1 MMKYMESFHLSLFE
15 LEVIKKDL
23 IGMALEA
30 RLEGIDIMKRI
41 GVPEKEFCDGIA
53 ENAEKRSLMEWL
65 LPIVRNSIFVAF
77 GFYILKWLLEGLPA
91 HFGITNWTVC
101 VACVAGGISLFD
113 GWLRGRSVYMNRKKR
128 NMLWMFESVLLMV
141 LSFLFNFYIFSPPNG
156 YFKGIVSE
164 KFLIAGDGLIIFNV
178 FLVLV
183 TAVFLWN
190 NCYWDRSSRKYRWE

>member
-1 MMKYMESFHLSLFE
+1 MSIFYNNYQKLVSENDKELAKLSEPDWDVLGRMMKYMESFHLSLFE

-113 GWLRGRSVYMNRKKR
+113 GWLRGRSVYMNRKK
-128 NMLWMFESVLLMV
+128 E
-141 LSFLFNFYIFSPPNG
+141 I
-156 YFKGIVSE
+156 
-164 KFLIAGDGLIIFNV
+164 
-178 FLVLV
+178 
-183 TAVFLWN
+183 
-190 NCYWDRSSRKYRWE
+190 CYGCSRAYCSWC